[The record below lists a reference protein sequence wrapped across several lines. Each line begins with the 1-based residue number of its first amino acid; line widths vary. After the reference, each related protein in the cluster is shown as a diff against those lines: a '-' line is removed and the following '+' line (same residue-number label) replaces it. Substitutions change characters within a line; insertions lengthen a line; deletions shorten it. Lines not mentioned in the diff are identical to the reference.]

1 MDFSLTET
9 QEMVLEAARSFAEG
23 ELLPNAAQTDKSGV
37 FPRSAVDQLAEL
49 GFLGMAVE
57 ERWGGAGLDNLSYAI
72 AMEEISRGCAS
83 TGVIMSVNNS
93 LVCDPLKKYGN
104 DEQKKRWLKPLA
116 QGKRLGCFAL
126 SEPGSGSDAAGMRCT
141 AIRDGDHYL
150 LNGTKNWITSG
161 KEAGVA
167 IVIAHHDP
175 SERHRG
181 ISAFIVDREQTPY
194 GIGKVEDKLGIKGSS
209 TTSLVFDNVKVPV
222 HNRLDAEGSGFKVAM
237 STLDGG
243 RIGIAAQ
250 ALGIARIAFEEA
262 LQYSRERQAFG
273 KYIGDFGAI
282 REMLA
287 DMATEIEA
295 ARLLIW
301 RAAVTK
307 DAGERYGKLSAMA
320 KLYAS
325 EMSARVTDNALQI
338 HGGYG
343 YVKEYNAERHCRDAR
358 ITEIYEGTSEIQR
371 LVIAREVQQEYAL
384 AVGGGR

>member
-1 MDFSLTET
+1 MDFALTDI
-9 QEMVLEAARSFAEG
+9 QEMVQETARRFADA
-23 ELLPNAAQTDKSGV
+23 ELLPNAAKIDKCGE
-37 FPRSAVDQLAEL
+37 FPADKVRMLAEL
-49 GFLGMAVE
+49 GFLGMAVDE
-57 ERWGGAGLDNLSYAI
+57 KWGGAGLDNLSYAI
-72 AMEEISRGCAS
+72 AMEEVSRGCAS

-93 LVCDPLKKYGN
+93 LVCDPIKRYG
-104 DEQKKRWLKPLA
+104 DDAQRKRWLVPLA
-116 QGKRLGCFAL
+116 KGARLGCFAL
-126 SEPGSGSDAAGMRCT
+126 SEPGSGSDAAGMRTT
-141 AIRDGDHYL
+141 AIRDGDHYVV
-150 LNGTKNWITSG
+150 NGTKNWITNG
-161 KEAGVA
+161 KEADVCVL
-167 IVIAHHDP
+167 IVHTDP

-181 ISAFIVDREQTPY
+181 ISALIVDREQSPY

-209 TTSLVFDNVKVPV
+209 TTSLVFENCRVPV
-222 HNRLDAEGSGFKVAM
+222 ANRLGEEGEGFKVAM

-262 LQYSRERQAFG
+262 LAYSREREAFG
-273 KYIGDFGAI
+273 KKIGDFGAI

-287 DMATEIEA
+287 DMATEIDA

-301 RAAVTK
+301 QAAVAK
-307 DAGERYGKLSAMA
+307 DEGRPFGKLSAMA

-325 EMSARVTDNALQI
+325 EMSARVTHKGLQI

-371 LVIAREVQQEYAL
+371 LVIARETQRELSA
-384 AVGGGR
+384 AR

>member
-1 MDFSLTET
+1 MDLSLSET
-9 QEMVLEAARSFAEG
+9 QQMILDTARAFAEK
-23 ELLPNAAQTDKSGV
+23 ELVPAAHDIDKSGQ
-37 FPRSAVDQLAEL
+37 FPRDKVKKLADL
-49 GFLGMAVE
+49 GFLGMAVPE
-57 ERWGGAGLDNLSYAI
+57 QWGGAGLDNLSYAI

-93 LVCDPLKKYGN
+93 LVCDPIGKFGNDAQKKKY
-104 DEQKKRWLKPLA
+104 LTPLA

-141 AIRDGDHYL
+141 AILDGDEYV

-161 KEAGVA
+161 KEADICVL
-167 IVIAHHDP
+167 IAHSNP
-175 SERHRG
+175 AERHKG
-181 ISAFIVDREQTPY
+181 ISAFIVDRNATPY

-209 TTSLVFDNVKVPV
+209 TTSLVFENVRIPAE
-222 HNRLDAEGSGFKVAM
+222 NRLGKEGDGFKVAM

-250 ALGIARIAFEEA
+250 ALGIARAAFEEA
-262 LQYSRERQAFG
+262 LKYSRERQAFG

-282 REMLA
+282 QEMLA
-287 DMATEIEA
+287 DMAADIDA

-301 RAAVTK
+301 RSAVAK
-307 DAGERYGKLSAMA
+307 DEGGKFGKLSAMA

-325 EMSARVTDNALQI
+325 EMSARVTHKALQI

-343 YVKEYNAERHCRDAR
+343 YVKEYNAERHMRDAR

-371 LVIAREVQQEYAL
+371 LVVARETLMEYA
-384 AVGGGR
+384 G

>member
-1 MDFSLTET
+1 MDLSLSET
-9 QEMVLEAARSFAEG
+9 QQMILDTARAFAEK
-23 ELLPNAAQTDKSGV
+23 ELVPAAHDIDKSGQ
-37 FPRSAVDQLAEL
+37 FPKDKVKKLADL
-49 GFLGMAVE
+49 GFLGMAVPE
-57 ERWGGAGLDNLSYAI
+57 QWGGAGLDNLSYAI

-93 LVCDPLKKYGN
+93 LVCDPIGKFGNDAQKKKY
-104 DEQKKRWLKPLA
+104 LTPLA

-141 AIRDGDHYL
+141 AILDGDEYVI
-150 LNGTKNWITSG
+150 NGTKNWITNG
-161 KEAGVA
+161 KEADLCVL
-167 IVIAHHDP
+167 IAHSNP
-175 SERHRG
+175 AERHKG
-181 ISAFIVDREQTPY
+181 ISAFIIDRNATPY

-209 TTSLVFDNVKVPV
+209 TTSLVFENVRIPAE
-222 HNRLDAEGSGFKVAM
+222 NRLGKEGDGFKVAM

-250 ALGIARIAFEEA
+250 ALGIARAAFEEA
-262 LQYSRERQAFG
+262 LIYSRERQAFG

-282 REMLA
+282 QEMLA
-287 DMATEIEA
+287 DMAADIDA

-301 RAAVTK
+301 RSAVAK
-307 DAGERYGKLSAMA
+307 DEGGKFGKLSAMA

-325 EMSARVTDNALQI
+325 EMSARVTHKALQI

-343 YVKEYNAERHCRDAR
+343 YVKEYNAERHMRDAR

-371 LVIAREVQQEYAL
+371 LVVARETLMEYA
-384 AVGGGR
+384 G

>member
-1 MDFSLTET
+1 MDLSLTET
-9 QEMVLEAARSFAEG
+9 QQMILDTARAFAEK
-23 ELLPNAAQTDKSGV
+23 ELVPAAHDIDKNGQ
-37 FPRSAVDQLAEL
+37 FPKDKVKKLADL
-49 GFLGMAVE
+49 GFLGMAVPE
-57 ERWGGAGLDNLSYAI
+57 QWGGAGLDNLSYAI

-93 LVCDPLKKYGN
+93 LVCDPIGKFGN
-104 DEQKKRWLKPLA
+104 DAQKKKFLVPLA

-141 AIRDGDHYL
+141 AILDGDEYV
-150 LNGTKNWITSG
+150 LNGTKNWITNG
-161 KEAGVA
+161 KEADLCVL
-167 IVIAHHDP
+167 IAHSNP
-175 SERHRG
+175 AERHKG
-181 ISAFIVDREQTPY
+181 ISAFIVDRNATPY

-209 TTSLVFDNVKVPV
+209 TTSLVFDNVRIPAE
-222 HNRLDAEGSGFKVAM
+222 NRLGKEGDGFKVAM

-250 ALGIARIAFEEA
+250 ALGIARAAFEEA
-262 LQYSRERQAFG
+262 LIYSRERQAFG

-282 REMLA
+282 QEMLA
-287 DMATEIEA
+287 DMAADIDA

-301 RAAVTK
+301 RSAVGK
-307 DAGERYGKLSAMA
+307 DEGGKFGKLSAMA

-325 EMSARVTDNALQI
+325 EMSARVTHKALQI

-343 YVKEYNAERHCRDAR
+343 YVKEYNAERHVRDAR

-371 LVIAREVQQEYAL
+371 LVVARETLMEYA
-384 AVGGGR
+384 G

>member
-1 MDFSLTET
+1 MDLSLSET
-9 QEMVLEAARSFAEG
+9 QQMILDTARAFAEK
-23 ELLPNAAQTDKSGV
+23 ELVPAAHDIDKSGQ
-37 FPRSAVDQLAEL
+37 FPKDKVKKLADL
-49 GFLGMAVE
+49 GFLGMAVPE
-57 ERWGGAGLDNLSYAI
+57 QWGGAGLDNLSYAI

-93 LVCDPLKKYGN
+93 LVCDPIGKFGNDAQKKKY
-104 DEQKKRWLKPLA
+104 LVPLA

-141 AIRDGDHYL
+141 AILDGDEYV

-161 KEAGVA
+161 KEAEICVL
-167 IVIAHHDP
+167 IAHSNP
-175 SERHRG
+175 AERHKG
-181 ISAFIVDREQTPY
+181 ISAFIVDRVATPY

-209 TTSLVFDNVKVPV
+209 TTSLVFDNVRIPAE
-222 HNRLDAEGSGFKVAM
+222 NRLGKEGDGFKVAM

-250 ALGIARIAFEEA
+250 ALGIARAAFEEA
-262 LQYSRERQAFG
+262 LIYSRERQAFG

-282 REMLA
+282 QEMLA
-287 DMATEIEA
+287 DMAADIDA

-301 RAAVTK
+301 RSAVGK
-307 DAGERYGKLSAMA
+307 DEGAKFGKLSAMA

-325 EMSARVTDNALQI
+325 EMSARVTHKALQI

-343 YVKEYNAERHCRDAR
+343 YVKEYNAERHVRDAR

-371 LVIAREVQQEYAL
+371 LVVARETLMEYA
-384 AVGGGR
+384 G

>member
-1 MDFSLTET
+1 MDFSLSEIQQMVQET
-9 QEMVLEAARSFAEG
+9 ARSFADS
-23 ELLPNAAQTDKSGV
+23 ELLPVAASIDKSGA
-37 FPRSAVDQLAEL
+37 FPAEKVRKLAEL
-49 GFLGMAVE
+49 GFLGMAVPE
-57 ERWGGAGLDNLSYAI
+57 QWDGAGLDNLSYAI

-93 LVCDPLKKYGN
+93 LVCDPIKKWGN
-104 DEQKKRWLKPLA
+104 DDQKQRYLRPLA
-116 QGKRLGCFAL
+116 RGDKLGCFAL
-126 SEPGSGSDAAGMRCT
+126 SEPGSGSDAAGMRT
-141 AIRDGDHYL
+141 SAIRDGEHYVV
-150 LNGTKNWITSG
+150 NGTKNWITNG
-161 KEAGVA
+161 KEADICVL
-167 IVIAHHDP
+167 IAHHDP

-181 ISAFIVDREQTPY
+181 ISAFIVDREQSPY

-209 TTSLVFDNVKVPV
+209 TTSLVFEDTRVPV
-222 HNRLDAEGSGFKVAM
+222 SNRLGEEGDGFKVAM

-262 LQYSRERQAFG
+262 LAYSRERQAFG
-273 KYIGDFGAI
+273 KFIGDFGAI

-287 DMATEIEA
+287 DMATEIDA

-301 RAAVTK
+301 QAAVAK
-307 DAGERYGKLSAMA
+307 DAGGKYGKFSAMA

-325 EMSARVTDNALQI
+325 EMSARVCHKALQI

-343 YVKEYNAERHCRDAR
+343 YVKEYNAERHVRDAR

-371 LVIAREVQQEYAL
+371 LVIARAVQQEL
-384 AVGGGR
+384 AARGM

>member
-1 MDFSLTET
+1 MDLSLSET
-9 QEMVLEAARSFAEG
+9 QQMILDTARSFAEK
-23 ELLPNAAQTDKSGV
+23 ELVPAAHDIDKSGQ
-37 FPRSAVDQLAEL
+37 FPRDKVKKLADL
-49 GFLGMAVE
+49 GFLGMAVPE
-57 ERWGGAGLDNLSYAI
+57 QWGGAGLDNLSYAI

-93 LVCDPLKKYGN
+93 LVCDPIGKFGNDAQKKKY
-104 DEQKKRWLKPLA
+104 LTPLA

-141 AIRDGDHYL
+141 AILDGDEYV

-161 KEAGVA
+161 KEADICVL
-167 IVIAHHDP
+167 IAHSNP
-175 SERHRG
+175 AERHKG
-181 ISAFIVDREQTPY
+181 ISAFIVDRNATPY

-209 TTSLVFDNVKVPV
+209 TTSLVFENVRIPAE
-222 HNRLDAEGSGFKVAM
+222 NRLGKEGDGFKVAM

-250 ALGIARIAFEEA
+250 ALGIARAAFEEA
-262 LQYSRERQAFG
+262 LKYSRERQAFG

-282 REMLA
+282 QEMLA
-287 DMATEIEA
+287 DMAADIDA

-301 RAAVTK
+301 RSAVAK
-307 DAGERYGKLSAMA
+307 DEGGKFGKLSAMA

-325 EMSARVTDNALQI
+325 EMSARVTHKALQI

-343 YVKEYNAERHCRDAR
+343 YVKEYNAERHMRDAR

-371 LVIAREVQQEYAL
+371 LVVARETLMEYA
-384 AVGGGR
+384 G